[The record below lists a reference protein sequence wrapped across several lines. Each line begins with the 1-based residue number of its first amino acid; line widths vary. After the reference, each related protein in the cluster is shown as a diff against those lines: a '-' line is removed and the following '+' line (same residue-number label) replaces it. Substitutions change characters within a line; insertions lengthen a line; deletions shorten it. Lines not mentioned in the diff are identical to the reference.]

1 MRHEKQK
8 KMSNIIAWL
17 TGGLIKEVGSVIDS
31 LTTTKEEKLE
41 IKKQLQVILE
51 KAEANAQVEVTAR
64 WKSDMSSD
72 SFLSKNI
79 RPMVLIYLTFVFS
92 ALAFADGNIGEFEI
106 ATEYIPIFQT
116 LLVTVYGAYFVGRS
130 WEKGRK
136 IMNNKDK

>member
-1 MRHEKQK
+1 
-8 KMSNIIAWL
+8 MSKIISWL
-17 TGGLIKEVGSVIDS
+17 TGGLIKEVGKVIDS

-51 KAEANAQVEVTAR
+51 KAEANAQVEVTSR

-79 RPMVLIYLTFVFS
+79 RPMVLIYLTFIFS
-92 ALAFADGNIGEFEI
+92 ALAFADGNIGEFKI
-106 ATEYIPIFQT
+106 TEAYIPMYQT

-136 IMNNKDK
+136 TMNNKDK

>member
-1 MRHEKQK
+1 
-8 KMSNIIAWL
+8 MSKIISWL

-79 RPMVLIYLTFVFS
+79 RPMVLIYLTFIFS
-92 ALAFADGNIGEFEI
+92 ALAFADGNIGHFQI
-106 ATEYIPIFQT
+106 AAEYIPIFQT

-130 WEKGRK
+130 WEKSRK
-136 IMNNKDK
+136 IMNNKTNKE

>member
-1 MRHEKQK
+1 
-8 KMSNIIAWL
+8 MSKIIAWL
-17 TGGLIKEVGSVIDS
+17 TGGVIKQVGDVIDK

-41 IKKQLQVILE
+41 IKNQLQVILE
-51 KAEANAQVEVTAR
+51 AAESNAQKEVTSR
-64 WKSDMSSD
+64 WESDMSSD

-92 ALAFADGNIGEFEI
+92 VLAFADGNIGEFEI

-130 WEKGRK
+130 WEKSRK
-136 IMNNKDK
+136 IMNNKIKE

>member
-1 MRHEKQK
+1 
-8 KMSNIIAWL
+8 MSKIISWL
-17 TGGLIKEVGSVIDS
+17 TGGLIKEVGNVIDS

-51 KAEANAQVEVTAR
+51 KAQANAQAEVTSR

-92 ALAFADGNIGEFEI
+92 VLAFADGNIGEFAI
-106 ATEYIPIFQT
+106 AEEYIPIFQT

-136 IMNNKDK
+136 IMNNKINKE

>member
-1 MRHEKQK
+1 
-8 KMSNIIAWL
+8 MSKIISWL
-17 TGGLIKEVGSVIDS
+17 TGGLIKEVGKVIDS

-51 KAEANAQVEVTAR
+51 KAEANAQVEVTSR

-79 RPMVLIYLTFVFS
+79 RPMVLVYLTFVFS
-92 ALAFADGNIGEFEI
+92 LLAFADGNIGEFKI

>member
-1 MRHEKQK
+1 
-8 KMSNIIAWL
+8 MSKIISWL

-79 RPMVLIYLTFVFS
+79 RPMVLIYLTFIFS
-92 ALAFADGNIGEFEI
+92 VLALADGNIGHFKI
-106 ATEYIPIFQT
+106 AAEYIPIFQT

-130 WEKGRK
+130 WEKSRK
-136 IMNNKDK
+136 IMNNKTNKQ

>member
-1 MRHEKQK
+1 
-8 KMSNIIAWL
+8 MSKIISWL
-17 TGGLIKEVGSVIDS
+17 TGGLIKEVGKVIDS

-79 RPMVLIYLTFVFS
+79 RPMVLIYLTFIFS
-92 ALAFADGNIGEFEI
+92 VLAFADGNIGHFKI

-130 WEKGRK
+130 WEKSRK
-136 IMNNKDK
+136 IMNNKTKE

>member
-1 MRHEKQK
+1 
-8 KMSNIIAWL
+8 MSKIISWL
-17 TGGLIKEVGSVIDS
+17 TGGLIKEVGNVIDN

-41 IKKQLQVILE
+41 IKNKLQVILE
-51 KAEANAQVEVTAR
+51 KAEANAQTEITSR

-79 RPMVLIYLTFVFS
+79 RPMVLIYLTFIFS
-92 ALAFADGNIGEFEI
+92 LLAFADGNIGQFKI
-106 ATEYIPIFQT
+106 AEAYIPIFQT

-136 IMNNKDK
+136 IMNNKAK

>member
-1 MRHEKQK
+1 
-8 KMSNIIAWL
+8 MSKIISWL
-17 TGGLIKEVGSVIDS
+17 TGGLIKEVGNVIDS

-51 KAEANAQVEVTAR
+51 KAEANAQAEVTSR

-79 RPMVLIYLTFVFS
+79 RPMVLIYLTFIFS
-92 ALAFADGNIGEFEI
+92 ILAFADGNIGEFTI
-106 ATEYIPIFQT
+106 AEEYIPIFQT

-136 IMNNKDK
+136 IMNNKINKE

>member
-1 MRHEKQK
+1 
-8 KMSNIIAWL
+8 MSKIISWL
-17 TGGLIKEVGSVIDS
+17 TSGLIKEVGSVIDS

-79 RPMVLIYLTFVFS
+79 RPIVLIYLTFVFS
-92 ALAFADGNIGEFEI
+92 LLAFADGNIGEFKI

>member
-1 MRHEKQK
+1 
-8 KMSNIIAWL
+8 MSKIISWL
-17 TGGLIKEVGSVIDS
+17 TGGLIKEVGKVIDS

-51 KAEANAQVEVTAR
+51 KAEANAQVEVTSR

-72 SFLSKNI
+72 SLLSKNI
-79 RPMVLIYLTFVFS
+79 RPMVLIYLTFIFS
-92 ALAFADGNIGEFEI
+92 VLAFADGNIGEFKI

>member
-1 MRHEKQK
+1 
-8 KMSNIIAWL
+8 MSKIISWL

-79 RPMVLIYLTFVFS
+79 RPMVLIYLTFIFS
-92 ALAFADGNIGEFEI
+92 LLAFADGNIGEFKI
-106 ATEYIPIFQT
+106 AEAYIPIFQT
-116 LLVTVYGAYFVGRS
+116 LLVTAYGAYFVGRS

-136 IMNNKDK
+136 IMNNKAK

>member
-1 MRHEKQK
+1 
-8 KMSNIIAWL
+8 MSNIISWL

-79 RPMVLIYLTFVFS
+79 RPMVLIYLTFIFS
-92 ALAFADGNIGEFEI
+92 VLAFADGNIGHFKI
-106 ATEYIPIFQT
+106 AAEYIPIFQT

-130 WEKGRK
+130 WEKSRK
-136 IMNNKDK
+136 IMNNKTKE

>member
-1 MRHEKQK
+1 
-8 KMSNIIAWL
+8 MSKIISWL
-17 TGGLIKEVGSVIDS
+17 TGGLIKEVGNVIDS

-51 KAEANAQVEVTAR
+51 KAEANAQAEVTSR

-79 RPMVLIYLTFVFS
+79 RPMVLIYLTFIFS
-92 ALAFADGNIGEFEI
+92 VLAFADGNIGEFTI
-106 ATEYIPIFQT
+106 AEEYIPIFQT

-136 IMNNKDK
+136 IMNNKINNSIA

>member
-1 MRHEKQK
+1 
-8 KMSNIIAWL
+8 MSKIISWL
-17 TGGLIKEVGSVIDS
+17 TGGLIKEVGNVIDN

-79 RPMVLIYLTFVFS
+79 RPMVLIYLTFIFS
-92 ALAFADGNIGEFEI
+92 LLAFADGNIGEFRI
-106 ATEYIPIFQT
+106 AEAYIPIFQT

-136 IMNNKDK
+136 IMNNKAE

>member
-1 MRHEKQK
+1 
-8 KMSNIIAWL
+8 MSKIISWL

-72 SFLSKNI
+72 SFL
-79 RPMVLIYLTFVFS
+79 
-92 ALAFADGNIGEFEI
+92 LAFADGNIGHFQI
-106 ATEYIPIFQT
+106 AEAYIPIFQT

-130 WEKGRK
+130 WEKSRK
-136 IMNNKDK
+136 IMNNKIKE

>member
-1 MRHEKQK
+1 
-8 KMSNIIAWL
+8 MSKIISWL
-17 TGGLIKEVGSVIDS
+17 TGGLIKEIGSVIDS

-41 IKKQLQVILE
+41 VKKQLQVILE

-79 RPMVLIYLTFVFS
+79 RPMVLIYLTFIFS
-92 ALAFADGNIGEFEI
+92 VLAFADGNIGHFKI
-106 ATEYIPIFQT
+106 AAEYIPIFQT

-130 WEKGRK
+130 WEKSRK
-136 IMNNKDK
+136 IINNKTKE

>member
-1 MRHEKQK
+1 
-8 KMSNIIAWL
+8 MSKIISWL
-17 TGGLIKEVGSVIDS
+17 TGGLIKEVGNVIDS

-79 RPMVLIYLTFVFS
+79 RPMVLIYLTFIFS
-92 ALAFADGNIGEFEI
+92 VLAFADGNIGEFKI
-106 ATEYIPIFQT
+106 AEAYIPIFQT

-130 WEKGRK
+130 WEKGRN